1 MSANPHRS
9 VTAITLIRIV
19 VLLRVSANVLN
30 LPYVMTDAVFWSVA
44 EPAVAIIN
52 CCIMTLR
59 PLLRLISPAR
69 LWTSN
74 RVNPLDEAS
83 HPATIGTGSKLRNQI
98 EDENDEYPV
107 TLIEDGVADMMIG
120 RVDSGAHRD
129 IHGYAGSEKSGNNV
143 PSMNDVSN
151 YLGRD

>member
-59 PLLRLISPAR
+59 PLLRLISPTR
-69 LWTSN
+69 LWFSN
-74 RVNPLDEAS
+74 RVSPSDEVS
-83 HPATIGTGSKLRNQI
+83 HPATIGGGSKLRNKI
-98 EDENDEYPV
+98 GDEHDEYPI
-107 TLIEDGVADMMIG
+107 TLVEDGLVDTEIG
-120 RVDSGAHRD
+120 RVDSGACRGL
-129 IHGYAGSEKSGNNV
+129 HGYAVSEKSGG
-143 PSMNDVSN
+143 SMPTVNDVSN